1 LNVGDEIVVQGRAFA
16 IAGVY
21 GDYGNPIGQAV
32 IGEDVFGTLY
42 PAIIPRNFGLRMNP
56 DMVSSFVSDLEAA
69 TGIPATQSVNQAGI
83 KAISL
88 AIFERTFTVTTAL
101 NILTLAVAGFA
112 ILMSLLTLAT
122 MRVPQLAPAWAMGMT
137 RGQIGKLELLRA
149 VMLALLTAVVALPLG
164 LALAWALLAV
174 VNVAAFGWQ
183 LPMYLF
189 PLDYARLGLFALL
202 AAALAALW
210 PARRL
215 ARTPPADLLK
225 VFSNER

>member
-1 LNVGDEIVVQGRAFA
+1 MK
-16 IAGVY
+16 IAGIY
-21 GDYGNPIGQAV
+21 GDYGNPIGQA
-32 IGEDVFGTLY
+32 
-42 PAIIPRNFGLRMNP
+42 IISEQLFAGMFPGIAPDRFGLRIAPELVP
-56 DMVSSFVSDLEAA
+56 DFINSLTAETDISAA
-69 TGIPATQSVNQAGI
+69 QTINQAGI
-83 KAISL
+83 KAISI

-112 ILMSLLTLAT
+112 ILMSLLTLAA

-137 RGQIGKLELLRA
+137 RAQLGRLELLRA
-149 VMLALLTAVVALPLG
+149 VLLAMLTAVIALPLG
-164 LALAWALLAV
+164 LALAWALLSV
-174 VNVAAFGWQ
+174 VNVAAFGWK

-189 PLDYARLGLFALL
+189 PMDYARLGIFALI

>member
-1 LNVGDEIVVQGRAFA
+1 MD
-16 IAGVY
+16 
-21 GDYGNPIGQAV
+21 
-32 IGEDVFGTLY
+32 
-42 PAIIPRNFGLRMNP
+42 PAL
-56 DMVSSFVSDLEAA
+56 VSGFVADLEAA

-83 KAISL
+83 KSISL

-137 RGQIGKLELLRA
+137 RGQIGRLELLRA
-149 VMLALLTAVVALPLG
+149 VMLAVLTAVVALPLG
-164 LALAWALLAV
+164 LTLAWALLAV

-189 PLDYARLGLFALL
+189 PMDYARLGLFALL